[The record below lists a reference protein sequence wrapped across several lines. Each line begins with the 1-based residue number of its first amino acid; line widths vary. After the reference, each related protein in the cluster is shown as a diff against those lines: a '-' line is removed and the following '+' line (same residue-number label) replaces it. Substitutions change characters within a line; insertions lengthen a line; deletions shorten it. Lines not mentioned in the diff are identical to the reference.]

1 MFIIGNYL
9 LFHIY
14 IVVTRLREIFT
25 PEKMDI
31 NLFLKHQCD
40 IAGYEERN
48 NTSIVYVPKLISAT
62 FIHLIEMKKH
72 NSNMHILKAMNGGD
86 GLSDEK
92 FANICTIVEDINN
105 NKWNTFKEVDDIT
118 VIAELLYIWLDE
130 CVNYCIYPLTIIKL
144 FNIKHLIAEQ
154 EENDLAYFIL
164 NCREIK
170 MSSLNVFLTYVR
182 KTLKKYE
189 YEIILYCAMFLKEI
203 YPTEQNYKGE
213 IEDYEHMCEK
223 IAIYLLGYNIDI
235 VYENELNIK
244 DENDNSH
251 NVIFDSIQKMIILM
265 DFLRCNIH
273 SSLSEDMNY
282 NNLNEEVRVQL
293 NTTKIT
299 QIRRNFGS
307 FSSNFLNLNV
317 NHNNNNNKVNYIHH
331 NNNNNNNHNGN
342 NNNEINN
349 TSGMLSDLKINS
361 TNEHN
366 NPKERSLFEIYQ
378 ILKKHFNTKDNIEN
392 QNEVF
397 SPVNPHRHHNNN
409 NNNETN
415 NHDNS
420 NMNIINES
428 KQNII
433 DNNNDD
439 INIQKLIINDNS
451 TPNTVSKNL
460 STNDNINNSKQNANS
475 IQTPIIQVH
484 LHKDKKNV
492 YEHKKTEVDNKSEV
506 SSAYPPQIEC
516 KKKRKE
522 FLSSIPKL
530 GKKRSPLSLKYK
542 YSLRL
547 KVQNVNM
554 SNNQIHNSCCYS
566 IKGVNTTSN
575 KDSSFVSEN

>member
-1 MFIIGNYL
+1 
-9 LFHIY
+9 
-14 IVVTRLREIFT
+14 
-25 PEKMDI
+25 MDI

-62 FIHLIEMKKH
+62 FIQLIEMKKH
-72 NSNMHILKAMNGGD
+72 NSNMLILKAMNGGD

-164 NCREIK
+164 NYREIK

-203 YPTEQNYKGE
+203 YPTEQNYKEE

-244 DENDNSH
+244 DGNVNSQ
-251 NVIFDSIQKMIILM
+251 NIIFDSIQKMIILM

-317 NHNNNNNKVNYIHH
+317 NNNNNNKVNYIHNNNNNG
-331 NNNNNNNHNGN
+331 NNNNNNN
-342 NNNEINN
+342 EITN
-349 TSGMLSDLKINS
+349 TSGIFSDFKITS

-378 ILKKHFNTKDNIEN
+378 ILKKHFNTKDNPEN
-392 QNEVF
+392 QNGGL
-397 SPVNPHRHHNNN
+397 SPMNRRHHT

-420 NMNIINES
+420 NMNMINES

-433 DNNNDD
+433 DNNNED
-439 INIQKLIINDNS
+439 INKLIINDNS
-451 TPNTVSKNL
+451 NPNTTPKNT
-460 STNDNINNSKQNANS
+460 STIDNINNSKQNAKS
-475 IQTPIIQVH
+475 MQTPIIQVH
-484 LHKDKKNV
+484 LHKDKENV
-492 YEHKKTEVDNKSEV
+492 FEHNKTEVDNKLEV
-506 SSAYPPQIEC
+506 SNVFLPQIEC

-547 KVQNVNM
+547 KVQNINN

>member
-1 MFIIGNYL
+1 
-9 LFHIY
+9 
-14 IVVTRLREIFT
+14 
-25 PEKMDI
+25 MDI

-40 IAGYEERN
+40 IAGYDERN
-48 NTSIVYVPKLISAT
+48 NPSIVYVPKLISAT
-62 FIHLIEMKKH
+62 FIHLIEMKKS
-72 NSNMHILKAMNGGD
+72 NSNMLILKAMNGGD

-154 EENDLAYFIL
+154 EEYDLAYFIL

-203 YPTEQNYKGE
+203 YPTEQNFKEE

-244 DENDNSH
+244 DGGDNSQ

-282 NNLNEEVRVQL
+282 NILNEEVRVQL

-307 FSSNFLNLNV
+307 FSSNFLNLNM
-317 NHNNNNNKVNYIHH
+317 NNNKANYLQHNNNNN
-331 NNNNNNNHNGN
+331 GN
-342 NNNEINN
+342 NNEMINS
-349 TSGMLSDLKINS
+349 SGVFSDIKINS

-378 ILKKHFNTKDNIEN
+378 ILKKHFNTKEN
-392 QNEVF
+392 TENHNGGC
-397 SPVNPHRHHNNN
+397 SPLNNNPHPTTTNNDP
-409 NNNETN
+409 N

-420 NMNIINES
+420 NMNMINES

-433 DNNNDD
+433 DNGNDD
-439 INIQKLIINDNS
+439 INKLIISDNNNHNTT
-451 TPNTVSKNL
+451 TPKNI
-460 STNDNINNSKQNANS
+460 STNENINHTKQHVNLT
-475 IQTPIIQVH
+475 QTPIIQVH
-484 LHKDKKNV
+484 LHKDSTNE
-492 YEHKKTEVDNKSEV
+492 YDQKKTEVDHQSFV
-506 SSAYPPQIEC
+506 SNRFPLQLER

-522 FLSSIPKL
+522 FLSSIPKP

-547 KVQNVNM
+547 KVPNVSA

-566 IKGVNTTSN
+566 IRGVNTTTN
-575 KDSSFVSEN
+575 KESSFVSENY